1 MERSDHTQ
9 DRWDTLLRKYM
20 ERRGSKMTARVTQN
34 SGGVEQLVGA
44 RWLRRNQMGRRVAGI
59 RIEV

>member
-20 ERRGSKMTARVTQN
+20 ERRGSKMTAQVTQN
-34 SGGVEQLVGA
+34 SEGVEQLVGA
-44 RWLRRNQMGRRVAGI
+44 RWLRRNQMGRGFSGI